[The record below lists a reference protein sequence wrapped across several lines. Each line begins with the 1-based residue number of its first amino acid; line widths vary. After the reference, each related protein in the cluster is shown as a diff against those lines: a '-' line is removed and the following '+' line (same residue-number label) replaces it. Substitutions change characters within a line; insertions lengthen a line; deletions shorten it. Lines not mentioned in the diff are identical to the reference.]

1 MAVISSPG
9 RDNIP
14 ASNVARMGAFAVP
27 EKYTQSQIAEALM
40 SVAANILHTRLNR
53 ASALN
58 LAGVLGVYINN
69 PQNTNFAPGGN
80 LEVNTAFISLVTEK
94 ASLLALASTDPD
106 AAKAAARAEVD
117 RYNASGAPLSAA
129 AMAAFGLY
137 GRNAA
142 VDGAGGG
149 DGSTSGKSGDRTSS
163 ASYAYAQATPLSAT
177 SASNF
182 AQELGLGP
190 GYTGFFV
197 GASPGMRDA
206 LRDAIRNGT
215 PIGEDKVK
223 NMRDVSAV
231 VGAIRAGKLK
241 PDDPR
246 IPDSV
251 KKIIKDMK
259 EKGIDPATADHK
271 VIKKYLDDNPRALE
285 AARKQDAL
293 DHKDTN
299 GMSVEQKKAK
309 IENETPKTVT
319 PSRKKA
325 SAKVE
330 APTATL

>member
-1 MAVISSPG
+1 
-9 RDNIP
+9 
-14 ASNVARMGAFAVP
+14 VARTGVFAVP

-58 LAGVLGVYINN
+58 LAGALGVYIND

-80 LEVNTAFISLVTEK
+80 LEVNTSFISLVTEK

-106 AAKAAARAEVD
+106 AAKSAARAEMD

-129 AMAAFGLY
+129 AMAALGLPT
-137 GRNAA
+137 GH
-142 VDGAGGG
+142 AGGG
-149 DGSTSGKSGDRTSS
+149 SGQGRSDGSSERPSS
-163 ASYAYAQATPLSAT
+163 SSYAYGQATPLSAT

-190 GYTGFFV
+190 GYAGFFV

-206 LRDAIRNGT
+206 LRDAIKNGAA
-215 PIGEDKVK
+215 IGEDKVK

-231 VGAIRAGKLK
+231 LGAIRAGKLK

-271 VIKKYLDDNPRALE
+271 VIKKYLDDNPKALE
-285 AARKQDAL
+285 AAKKQDAL
-293 DHKDTN
+293 DRKDTN
-299 GMSVEQKKAK
+299 GMSEEQKKAK